1 MYHGLCRFVT
11 AVTLYDGKMS
21 FMNSL
26 GKLHKVPDTL
36 QQIRRMC
43 GADQESSVHAV
54 FVQNVVLVTPE
65 SFPDEARFRSGYCRT
80 ILPGDLFKSINNWI
94 QKKPLDKPKAEQEEP
109 ACVEAEAAEVSED
122 ANVTNVTAVPVP
134 MPVPF
139 SSAEQGSP
147 AAKRVCLGL
156 EASLAT
162 VRICLFW
169 LLPSLSLC
177 FGFVTLFATNE
188 FSYTMRTATQC
199 VPVPAEGGVAETPE
213 ALKTDP
219 WTSAF

>member
-65 SFPDEARFRSGYCRT
+65 SFQMKHGFA
-80 ILPGDLFKSINNWI
+80 
-94 QKKPLDKPKAEQEEP
+94 
-109 ACVEAEAAEVSED
+109 V
-122 ANVTNVTAVPVP
+122 VTAVQSCLVTSSRASTTGFRRSHLISPRQSRKSLRVLRLKLQRSVKTP
-134 MPVPF
+134 M
-139 SSAEQGSP
+139 SP
-147 AAKRVCLGL
+147 TSLQCLCL
-156 EASLAT
+156 CLCLSLAQSKAHLRQREFAL
-162 VRICLFW
+162 VWKRALQQFG
-169 LLPSLSLC
+169 SVC
-177 FGFVTLFATNE
+177 FGYCHHFH
-188 FSYTMRTATQC
+188 C
-199 VPVPAEGGVAETPE
+199 VLA
-213 ALKTDP
+213 
-219 WTSAF
+219 S